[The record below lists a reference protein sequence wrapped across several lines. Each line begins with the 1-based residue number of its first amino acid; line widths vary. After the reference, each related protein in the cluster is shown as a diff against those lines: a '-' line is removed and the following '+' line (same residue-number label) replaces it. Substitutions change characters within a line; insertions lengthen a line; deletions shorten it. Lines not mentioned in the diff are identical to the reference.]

1 MAQVF
6 EVNKD
11 VTSEHFRAAATAS
24 SWRNGE
30 SAGRPLHFN
39 ISKRGC
45 FSSRPS
51 VDDGSE
57 LNDVHVESCTGRQ
70 TAFVGH
76 KRSPRS
82 TLHAVVASI
91 CRHFSTSS
99 GGFYLTPSLAKSAN
113 VL

>member
-76 KRSPRS
+76 KRSPARHYTQWLRPS
-82 TLHAVVASI
+82 ADTLAQALMASI
-91 CRHFSTSS
+91 SRP
-99 GGFYLTPSLAKSAN
+99 L
-113 VL
+113 